1 MDLKQIEHFLAVA
14 EERHF
19 TRAARRLNV
28 VQSGLSATIRALEDD
43 LGGPLFIR
51 STRRV
56 ELTPAGQVLLE
67 EGRRVILAAR
77 NANLAV
83 TEVHNLSRG
92 RLTIG
97 SIQSLAPYADLPR
110 SLGQFRR
117 AFGGIDVE
125 LLFDGSG
132 TLLEH
137 VAEGR
142 LDLVFTQAADT
153 LPEGVTARLFACEG
167 MVVVSPPTHALAGC
181 RDIRLG
187 RICAETM
194 IELKAD
200 WAMRR
205 LVDHSFAR
213 AGLQRRIGFEV
224 NDIPMLLELAA
235 QGLGVALV
243 PENVAA
249 ERTRNPRGA
258 PIGIATPHEDEEPCW
273 ELVAAFRGRDEEPA
287 DPVVRAYLEF
297 LALPEPSL

>member
-1 MDLKQIEHFLAVA
+1 MDLKQIEHFIAVA

-28 VQSGLSATIRALEDD
+28 VQSGLSATIRALEED

-51 STRRV
+51 STRHV

-77 NANLAV
+77 NAKLAV

-97 SIQSLAPYADLPR
+97 TIQNLAPFADLPA

-125 LLFDGSG
+125 LLFDGAG
-132 TLLEH
+132 ALLEQ

-142 LDLVFTQAADT
+142 LDLVFTQASEVMPD
-153 LPEGVTARLFACEG
+153 GVTARMFACEG
-167 MVVVSPPTHALAGC
+167 LVVVCTPSHPLAGSKDVPLSRVC
-181 RDIRLG
+181 R
-187 RICAETM
+187 EVM
-194 IELKAD
+194 IALKAD

-205 LVDHSFAR
+205 LVDRCVAQ

-224 NDIPMLLELAA
+224 NDMPMLLELAA

-243 PENVAA
+243 PETVAS
-249 ERTRNPRGA
+249 ERMRNPRGA
-258 PIGIATPHEDEEPCW
+258 PISVASLLTSDEPCW
-273 ELVAAFRGRDEEPA
+273 ELVAAFRGQDEEPA

-297 LALPEPSL
+297 LALPDPPL

>member
-1 MDLKQIEHFLAVA
+1 MDLKQIEHFIAVA

-28 VQSGLSATIRALEDD
+28 VQSGLSATIRSLEED

-51 STRRV
+51 STRHV

-77 NANLAV
+77 NAKLAV

-97 SIQSLAPYADLPR
+97 TIQNLAPFADLPG

-125 LLFDGSG
+125 LLFDGAGS
-132 TLLEH
+132 LLDQ

-142 LDLVFTQAADT
+142 LDLVFTQACDL
-153 LPEGVTARLFACEG
+153 LPDGVTARLFACEG
-167 MVVVSPPTHALAGC
+167 MVVVCTPTHPLAGAKEV
-181 RDIRLG
+181 RLS
-187 RICAETM
+187 RVCEETM

-205 LVDHSFAR
+205 LIDRSVAQ

-243 PENVAA
+243 PETVAA
-249 ERTRNPRGA
+249 ERMRNPRGA
-258 PIGIATPHEDEEPCW
+258 PISTATLQDDDEPCW
-273 ELVAAFRGRDEEPA
+273 ELVAAFRGQDEEPA
-287 DPVVRAYLEF
+287 DPVVKAYLEF
-297 LALPEPSL
+297 LALPEPAL